1 MLKETFRE
9 LLLVY
14 TEDQVVIQEFWL
26 EIENRYS
33 EEGRYYHSLKH
44 LEHLLQQLEEIKPLL
59 KDWNTILFTLFYHD
73 VIYDVLKP
81 DNEEKSAELA
91 EKRLSELRVPDEI
104 IRSCAEQIH
113 ATKSHVQSVNDD
125 TNYFTDAD
133 LSVLGQEWET
143 YARYAANVRNEYAV
157 YPDVLYNPG
166 RKKVLEHFLGMDRI
180 FKTAHFHQQYEI
192 QARENLKREYA
203 LLAG

>member
-1 MLKETFRE
+1 MLKETFQE
-9 LLLVY
+9 LLFVY
-14 TEDQVVIQEFWL
+14 TEDQAVIQEFWL

-91 EKRLSELRVPDEI
+91 EKRLGELRVPDEI

-113 ATKSHVQSVNDD
+113 ATKSHAQSVNDD